1 MHLECRKDHFIVL
14 IVQLHA
20 RHFYSIRFT
29 NGKIR
34 VLFCSVLQV
43 YMMSTAFSGS
53 IKYSCGIAF
62 SVRIHHQTSN
72 NIERSGMKN
81 MAMATRYD
89 ETPK

>member
-1 MHLECRKDHFIVL
+1 MPDTSILYDL
-14 IVQLHA
+14 PTA
-20 RHFYSIRFT
+20 RYE
-29 NGKIR
+29 
-34 VLFCSVLQV
+34 FCSVLQV